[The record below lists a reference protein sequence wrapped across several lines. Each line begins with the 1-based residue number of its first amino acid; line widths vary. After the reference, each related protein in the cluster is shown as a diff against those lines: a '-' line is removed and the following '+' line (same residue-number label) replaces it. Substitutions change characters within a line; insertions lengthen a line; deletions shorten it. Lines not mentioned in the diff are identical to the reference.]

1 MQTVTHLK
9 YHMHAKFP
17 FKLQEIFRLH
27 LGIMEENRCG
37 QWNTYIFKW
46 EVLAESEEGI
56 ELNIIISQSAR
67 IYNAACLPEF

>member
-17 FKLQEIFRLH
+17 FKLQAIFRLH

-37 QWNTYIFKW
+37 Q
-46 EVLAESEEGI
+46 
-56 ELNIIISQSAR
+56 
-67 IYNAACLPEF
+67 

>member
-9 YHMHAKFP
+9 YRMHAKFP

-37 QWNTYIFKW
+37 Q
-46 EVLAESEEGI
+46 
-56 ELNIIISQSAR
+56 
-67 IYNAACLPEF
+67 